1 MLGKLLTEDDKFYIN
16 KILTLLSNLLDYQM
30 LIIGIYGGTGS
41 GKTTIV
47 NMIAS
52 HFSSNDIEIIS
63 QDSYYKDNSDISYED
78 RCKLNFD
85 HPDAIDFNLLHKH
98 IENLRKGE
106 TVEQPIYDFK
116 IHNRLKKTIQIK
128 PKKIL
133 ILEGILI
140 MCHAEIRSIFDLKIF
155 INANSKTRME
165 RRIKRDIAERGR
177 SRDEVLKRYIETLK
191 PMHEKFIEPTKIY
204 ANYIIEN
211 QFDNKL
217 NIDELLEKMKLYL
230 DEK

>member
-1 MLGKLLTEDDKFYIN
+1 
-16 KILTLLSNLLDYQM
+16 M

-52 HFSSNDIEIIS
+52 HFNSNDIEIIS

-85 HPDAIDFNLLHKH
+85 HPDAIDFNLLHEH
-98 IENLRKGE
+98 IKNLRKGE
-106 TVEQPIYDFK
+106 IVEQPIYDFK

-211 QFDNKL
+211 QFNNKL

-230 DEK
+230 NEK

>member
-1 MLGKLLTEDDKFYIN
+1 
-16 KILTLLSNLLDYQM
+16 M

-85 HPDAIDFNLLHKH
+85 HPNAIDFNLLHKH
-98 IENLRKGE
+98 LKNLRKGK

-165 RRIKRDIAERGR
+165 RRIKRDITERGR

-211 QFDNKL
+211 QFNNKL

-230 DEK
+230 NEK

>member
-1 MLGKLLTEDDKFYIN
+1 
-16 KILTLLSNLLDYQM
+16 M

-98 IENLRKGE
+98 LKNLRKGE

-165 RRIKRDIAERGR
+165 RRIKRDIAKRGR

-211 QFDNKL
+211 QFNNKL

-230 DEK
+230 NEK

>member
-1 MLGKLLTEDDKFYIN
+1 
-16 KILTLLSNLLDYQM
+16 M

-98 IENLRKGE
+98 LKNLRKGE

-191 PMHEKFIEPTKIY
+191 PMHEKFIEPSKIY

-211 QFDNKL
+211 QFNNKL

>member
-1 MLGKLLTEDDKFYIN
+1 
-16 KILTLLSNLLDYQM
+16 M

-98 IENLRKGE
+98 IKNLRKGE

-140 MCHAEIRSIFDLKIF
+140 MCHAEIRSIFDLKIY

-165 RRIKRDIAERGR
+165 RRIKRDIVERGR

-211 QFDNKL
+211 QFNNKL

-230 DEK
+230 NEK

>member
-1 MLGKLLTEDDKFYIN
+1 
-16 KILTLLSNLLDYQM
+16 M

-98 IENLRKGE
+98 IKNLRKGE

-140 MCHAEIRSIFDLKIF
+140 MCHAEIRSIIDLKIF

-165 RRIKRDIAERGR
+165 RRIKRDIVERGR

-211 QFDNKL
+211 QFNNKL

>member
-1 MLGKLLTEDDKFYIN
+1 
-16 KILTLLSNLLDYQM
+16 M

-98 IENLRKGE
+98 LKNLRKGE

-140 MCHAEIRSIFDLKIF
+140 MFHAEIRSIFDLKIF

-211 QFDNKL
+211 QFNNKL

-230 DEK
+230 NEK

>member
-1 MLGKLLTEDDKFYIN
+1 
-16 KILTLLSNLLDYQM
+16 M

-47 NMIAS
+47 KMIAS
-52 HFSSNDIEIIS
+52 HFTSNDIEIIS

-98 IENLRKGE
+98 IKNLRKGE

-211 QFDNKL
+211 QFNNKL

>member
-1 MLGKLLTEDDKFYIN
+1 
-16 KILTLLSNLLDYQM
+16 M

-85 HPDAIDFNLLHKH
+85 HPDAIDFNLLYKH
-98 IENLRKGE
+98 LKKLRKGE

-165 RRIKRDIAERGR
+165 RRIKRDIVERGR

-191 PMHEKFIEPTKIY
+191 PMHEKFIEPSKIY

-211 QFDNKL
+211 QFNNKL

>member
-1 MLGKLLTEDDKFYIN
+1 
-16 KILTLLSNLLDYQM
+16 M

-98 IENLRKGE
+98 IKNLRKGE

-230 DEK
+230 NEK

>member
-1 MLGKLLTEDDKFYIN
+1 
-16 KILTLLSNLLDYQM
+16 M

-85 HPDAIDFNLLHKH
+85 HPDAIDFNLLYKH
-98 IENLRKGE
+98 LKKLRKGE
-106 TVEQPIYDFK
+106 TIEQPIYDFK

-191 PMHEKFIEPTKIY
+191 PMHEKFIEPSKIY

-211 QFDNKL
+211 QFNNKL

>member
-1 MLGKLLTEDDKFYIN
+1 
-16 KILTLLSNLLDYQM
+16 M

-85 HPDAIDFNLLHKH
+85 HPNAIDFNLLHKH
-98 IENLRKGE
+98 LKNLRKGK

-177 SRDEVLKRYIETLK
+177 SHDEVLKRYIETLK

-211 QFDNKL
+211 QFNNKL

-230 DEK
+230 NEK

>member
-1 MLGKLLTEDDKFYIN
+1 
-16 KILTLLSNLLDYQM
+16 M

-98 IENLRKGE
+98 LINLRKGE

-211 QFDNKL
+211 QFNNKL

-230 DEK
+230 NEK

>member
-1 MLGKLLTEDDKFYIN
+1 
-16 KILTLLSNLLDYQM
+16 M

-63 QDSYYKDNSDISYED
+63 QDSYYKDNSDISYEE

-98 IENLRKGE
+98 LINLRKGE

-211 QFDNKL
+211 QFNNKL

-230 DEK
+230 NEK

>member
-1 MLGKLLTEDDKFYIN
+1 
-16 KILTLLSNLLDYQM
+16 M

-98 IENLRKGE
+98 IKNLRKGE

-191 PMHEKFIEPTKIY
+191 PMHDKFIEPTKIF

-211 QFDNKL
+211 QFNNKL

-230 DEK
+230 NEK

>member
-1 MLGKLLTEDDKFYIN
+1 
-16 KILTLLSNLLDYQM
+16 M

-85 HPDAIDFNLLHKH
+85 HPDAIDFNLLYKH
-98 IENLRKGE
+98 LKKLRKGE

-116 IHNRLKKTIQIK
+116 IHNRLKKTKQIK

-191 PMHEKFIEPTKIY
+191 PMHEKFIEPSKIY

-211 QFDNKL
+211 QFNNKL

>member
-1 MLGKLLTEDDKFYIN
+1 
-16 KILTLLSNLLDYQM
+16 

-98 IENLRKGE
+98 IKNLRKGE

-140 MCHAEIRSIFDLKIF
+140 MCHAEIRSIFDLKIY

-165 RRIKRDIAERGR
+165 RRIKRDIVERGR

-211 QFDNKL
+211 QLNNKL

-230 DEK
+230 NEK

>member
-1 MLGKLLTEDDKFYIN
+1 
-16 KILTLLSNLLDYQM
+16 M

-98 IENLRKGE
+98 LKNLRKGE

-230 DEK
+230 NEK

>member
-1 MLGKLLTEDDKFYIN
+1 
-16 KILTLLSNLLDYQM
+16 M

-98 IENLRKGE
+98 IKNLRKGE

-140 MCHAEIRSIFDLKIF
+140 MCHAEIRSIIDLKIF

-165 RRIKRDIAERGR
+165 RRIKRDIVERGR

-211 QFDNKL
+211 QFNNKL

-230 DEK
+230 NEK

>member
-1 MLGKLLTEDDKFYIN
+1 
-16 KILTLLSNLLDYQM
+16 M

-52 HFSSNDIEIIS
+52 YFSSNDIEIIS

-98 IENLRKGE
+98 IKNLRKGE

-155 INANSKTRME
+155 ISANSKTRME

-177 SRDEVLKRYIETLK
+177 SRGEVLKRYIETLK

-230 DEK
+230 NEK

>member
-1 MLGKLLTEDDKFYIN
+1 
-16 KILTLLSNLLDYQM
+16 M

-85 HPDAIDFNLLHKH
+85 HPDAIDFNLLYKH
-98 IENLRKGE
+98 LKKLRKGE

-191 PMHEKFIEPTKIY
+191 PMHEKFIEPSKIY

-211 QFDNKL
+211 QFNNKL

-230 DEK
+230 NEK

>member
-1 MLGKLLTEDDKFYIN
+1 
-16 KILTLLSNLLDYQM
+16 M

-98 IENLRKGE
+98 IKNLRKGE

-155 INANSKTRME
+155 ISANSKTRME

-177 SRDEVLKRYIETLK
+177 SRGEVLKRYIETLK

-211 QFDNKL
+211 QFNNKL

-230 DEK
+230 NEK

>member
-1 MLGKLLTEDDKFYIN
+1 
-16 KILTLLSNLLDYQM
+16 M

-52 HFSSNDIEIIS
+52 HFNSNDIEIIS

-98 IENLRKGE
+98 LKNLRKGG

-211 QFDNKL
+211 QFNNKL

-230 DEK
+230 NEK

>member
-1 MLGKLLTEDDKFYIN
+1 
-16 KILTLLSNLLDYQM
+16 M

-98 IENLRKGE
+98 IKNLRKGE

-165 RRIKRDIAERGR
+165 RRIKRDIVERGR
-177 SRDEVLKRYIETLK
+177 NRDEVLKRYIETLK

-211 QFDNKL
+211 QFNNKL

>member
-1 MLGKLLTEDDKFYIN
+1 
-16 KILTLLSNLLDYQM
+16 M

-98 IENLRKGE
+98 LKNLRKGE

-211 QFDNKL
+211 QFNNKL

>member
-1 MLGKLLTEDDKFYIN
+1 
-16 KILTLLSNLLDYQM
+16 M

-98 IENLRKGE
+98 LKNLRKGE

-165 RRIKRDIAERGR
+165 RRIKRDIVERGR

-191 PMHEKFIEPTKIY
+191 PMHEKFIEPSKIY

-211 QFDNKL
+211 QFNNKL
-217 NIDELLEKMKLYL
+217 NIDELIEKMKLYL

>member
-1 MLGKLLTEDDKFYIN
+1 
-16 KILTLLSNLLDYQM
+16 M

-98 IENLRKGE
+98 LKNLRKGE

-155 INANSKTRME
+155 INANSKPRME
-165 RRIKRDIAERGR
+165 RRIKRDIVERGR

-211 QFDNKL
+211 QFNNKL

-230 DEK
+230 NEK

>member
-1 MLGKLLTEDDKFYIN
+1 
-16 KILTLLSNLLDYQM
+16 M

-98 IENLRKGE
+98 LKNLRKGE

-165 RRIKRDIAERGR
+165 RRIKRDITERGR

-211 QFDNKL
+211 QFNNKL

>member
-1 MLGKLLTEDDKFYIN
+1 
-16 KILTLLSNLLDYQM
+16 M

-98 IENLRKGE
+98 LKNLRKGG

-165 RRIKRDIAERGR
+165 RRIKRDITERGR
-177 SRDEVLKRYIETLK
+177 SRDEVSKRYIETLK

-211 QFDNKL
+211 QFNNKL

-230 DEK
+230 NEK

>member
-1 MLGKLLTEDDKFYIN
+1 
-16 KILTLLSNLLDYQM
+16 M

-85 HPDAIDFNLLHKH
+85 HPDAIDFNLLHRHLK
-98 IENLRKGE
+98 NLRKGE

-177 SRDEVLKRYIETLK
+177 TRDEVLKRYIETLK

-230 DEK
+230 NEK

>member
-1 MLGKLLTEDDKFYIN
+1 
-16 KILTLLSNLLDYQM
+16 M

-63 QDSYYKDNSDISYED
+63 QDSYYKDNSDISYKD

-98 IENLRKGE
+98 IKNLRKGE

-140 MCHAEIRSIFDLKIF
+140 MCHAEIRSIFDLKIY

-165 RRIKRDIAERGR
+165 RRIKRDIVERGR

-211 QFDNKL
+211 QFNNKL

-230 DEK
+230 NEK

>member
-1 MLGKLLTEDDKFYIN
+1 
-16 KILTLLSNLLDYQM
+16 M

-63 QDSYYKDNSDISYED
+63 QDSYYKDNSDISYKD

-98 IENLRKGE
+98 IKNLRKGE

-140 MCHAEIRSIFDLKIF
+140 MFHAEIRSIFDLKIF

-211 QFDNKL
+211 QFNNKL

-230 DEK
+230 NEK

>member
-1 MLGKLLTEDDKFYIN
+1 
-16 KILTLLSNLLDYQM
+16 M

-85 HPDAIDFNLLHKH
+85 HPDAIDFNLLYKH
-98 IENLRKGE
+98 LKNLRKGE

-211 QFDNKL
+211 QFNNKL

>member
-1 MLGKLLTEDDKFYIN
+1 
-16 KILTLLSNLLDYQM
+16 M

-98 IENLRKGE
+98 LKNLRKGG

-211 QFDNKL
+211 QFNNKL

-230 DEK
+230 NEK

>member
-1 MLGKLLTEDDKFYIN
+1 
-16 KILTLLSNLLDYQM
+16 M

-98 IENLRKGE
+98 LKNLRKGE
-106 TVEQPIYDFK
+106 AVEQPIYDFK

-165 RRIKRDIAERGR
+165 RRIKRDIVERGR

-191 PMHEKFIEPTKIY
+191 PMHEKFIEPTKVY

-211 QFDNKL
+211 QFNNKL

-230 DEK
+230 NEK

>member
-1 MLGKLLTEDDKFYIN
+1 
-16 KILTLLSNLLDYQM
+16 M

-85 HPDAIDFNLLHKH
+85 HPDAIDFNLLYKH
-98 IENLRKGE
+98 LKKLRKGE

-140 MCHAEIRSIFDLKIF
+140 MCHAEIRSIFNLKIF

-165 RRIKRDIAERGR
+165 RRIKRDIVERGR

-211 QFDNKL
+211 QFNNKL

>member
-1 MLGKLLTEDDKFYIN
+1 
-16 KILTLLSNLLDYQM
+16 M

-98 IENLRKGE
+98 IKNLRKGE

-165 RRIKRDIAERGR
+165 RRIKRDIVERGR

-191 PMHEKFIEPTKIY
+191 PMHDKFIEPTKIF

-211 QFDNKL
+211 QFNNKL

>member
-1 MLGKLLTEDDKFYIN
+1 
-16 KILTLLSNLLDYQM
+16 M

-98 IENLRKGE
+98 IKNLRKGE

-140 MCHAEIRSIFDLKIF
+140 MCHAEIRSIFDLKIY

-211 QFDNKL
+211 QFNNKL